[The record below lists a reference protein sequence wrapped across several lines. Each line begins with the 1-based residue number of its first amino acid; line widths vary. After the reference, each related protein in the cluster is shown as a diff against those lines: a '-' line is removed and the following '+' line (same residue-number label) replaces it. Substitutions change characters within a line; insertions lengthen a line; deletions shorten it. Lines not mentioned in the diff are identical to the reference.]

1 MIEIAAI
8 AFTISLLILAILLT
22 LVSKERRSG
31 RRFFASSF
39 RSWLDNII
47 SSIGSWLERVISHFV
62 KYVLQLSWYYSIHSI
77 LKTCLRVLVSFYSY
91 FENIFESN
99 RKKAKQLRSEKKQ
112 LKNDSHLQQMA
123 AHKEDT
129 SLTPAQ
135 KKKLNQKEL
144 EGKY

>member
-1 MIEIAAI
+1 MIETAAI
-8 AFTISLLILAILLT
+8 AFTISLLVLVIILM

-31 RRFFASSF
+31 RRFFAAGI
-39 RSWLDNII
+39 RGWLDKII
-47 SSIGSWLERVISHFV
+47 FKIGSWIEGVVSHFV

-77 LKTCLRVLVSFYSY
+77 LRTCLKVLVSFYSY

-99 RKKAKQLRSEKKQ
+99 RQKAKQLRSEKKQ
-112 LKNDSHLQQMA
+112 LKNDSHLQKMA
-123 AHKEDT
+123 EHKEDT

-135 KKKLNQKEL
+135 KRKLSKKQL